1 MPKLGVDV
9 GLQGESGSR
18 SDVAKMT
25 RLTHIGSR
33 AFLTDFNCDAV
44 IIDFD
49 AR

>member
-1 MPKLGVDV
+1 MSVDW
-9 GLQGESGSR
+9 GRPESGR
-18 SDVAKMT
+18 ATLEMT